1 VEELYDGTE
10 RRQFIRLDCVM
21 PLVYKVCKEETIS
34 KLMEGYT
41 ANLSESG
48 LLCSIKDKV
57 SEGDILWLSFDR
69 STLSMCTQLERK
81 SLIYQSGIIGKVV
94 RLEPSENDVF
104 RVGIQFLTREEKNLS
119 HIYSKIDFLNDKGSK
134 QESEEE

>member
-1 VEELYDGTE
+1 
-10 RRQFIRLDCVM
+10 M
-21 PLVYKVCKEETIS
+21 PLAYKVCKEETIT

-41 ANLSESG
+41 ANISESG

-57 SEGDILWLSFDR
+57 IEGDILWLSFDR
-69 STLSMCTQLERK
+69 STLSMCTQLESK

-104 RVGIQFLTREEKNLS
+104 HVGIQFLTREEKNLS
-119 HIYSKIDFLNDKGSK
+119 HIYPKIHFFKDQKG
-134 QESEEE
+134 QEESL

>member
-1 VEELYDGTE
+1 MEELYNGAE

-21 PLVYKVCKEETIS
+21 PLAYKVCKEETII

-41 ANLSESG
+41 ANISESG

-57 SEGDILWLSFDR
+57 AEGDILWLSFDR
-69 STLSMCTQLERK
+69 STLSMCTQLESK

-94 RLEPSENDVF
+94 RLESLENNVF
-104 RVGIQFLTREEKNLS
+104 HVGIQFLTREEKNLS
-119 HIYSKIDFLNDKGSK
+119 HIYPKTHFFKDQKG
-134 QESEEE
+134 QIESL